1 MASRPLAARVLAL
14 LLAGLPLAA
23 CPSEHPPGYFAP
35 PALPPNQ
42 HTRPPIVLFPDIGEG
57 RDVVEASPD
66 AAIADV
72 SPDVGRVDDTVPAP
86 SPAPV
91 DIVPSFVSLFRE
103 LSPSVVNIYTQ
114 EVVSRRR
121 QLNPLTHVPEQYG
134 TSLGS
139 GMVLDRSGLILTNAH
154 VVENA
159 AEIRVRFHDE
169 DEMPARLV
177 GIDPIRDLALLK
189 VDGAT
194 DLQPV
199 VPGDS
204 EEVSVGDWVVAIGNP
219 FGLSHTMTKGI
230 VSGKGRA
237 EFVNDKVG
245 YLDLIQTDAAI
256 NQGSSGGPLFDMSG
270 RVIGV
275 NSAVNAEGHGIGFA
289 IQWRAVEEAL
299 PRLMQGGQVSRSWLG
314 VYILPRDASQFG
326 VLVDAVVDESPASK
340 AGLRPGDI
348 IVELDGRPVKDVAE
362 FRLRVASAVAMKDID
377 VDVLRDGEPVTLTA
391 RPQEARDIR

>member
-1 MASRPLAARVLAL
+1 MAPRLPALLLLVGGL
-14 LLAGLPLAA
+14 LLAG

-35 PALPPNQ
+35 PSLPPPRYD
-42 HTRPPIVLFPDIGEG
+42 TRPPLPLSPDVVEE
-57 RDVVEASPD
+57 RDVVEPD
-66 AAIADV
+66 AVADV
-72 SPDVGRVDDTVPAP
+72 VVPTADTAGPGP
-86 SPAPV
+86 SPNPV
-91 DIVPSFVSLFRE
+91 DTVPSFVSLFRE

-114 EVVSRRR
+114 EVVTRR
-121 QLNPLTHVPEQYG
+121 QRNSPLTLTPEQYG

-139 GMVLDRSGLILTNAH
+139 GMVLDREGLILTNAH

-189 VDGAT
+189 VDGAK
-194 DLQPV
+194 DLQAV
-199 VPGDS
+199 VPGNSDDV
-204 EEVSVGDWVVAIGNP
+204 EVGDWVVAIGNP

-230 VSGKGRA
+230 VSGTGRA
-237 EFVNDKVG
+237 EFVNDRMG

-256 NQGSSGGPLFDMSG
+256 NQGSSGGPLFDMQG

-275 NSAVNAEGHGIGFA
+275 NTAVNAEGHGIGFA

-314 VYILPRDASQFG
+314 VYILPRGNSQSG
-326 VLVDAVVDESPASK
+326 VLVDAVVDDSPASQ
-340 AGLRPGDI
+340 AGLKPGDI
-348 IVELDGRPVKDVAE
+348 IFQLDGRPVKDVAE
-362 FRLRVASAVAMKDID
+362 FRLRVASAVAMKQID
-377 VDVLRDGEPVTLTA
+377 VQVLRDGEPVTLTA